1 MKNLFQA
8 VKEAV
13 PVPEA
18 ARCMGLEVNPAGMA
32 RCPFHED
39 HTPSLKL
46 YPDHY
51 YCFGCHAHGD
61 VIDLLAKLASIRPVA
76 SARILAEQFGVEA

>member
-1 MKNLFQA
+1 MKTLFQA

-18 ARCMGLEVNPAGMA
+18 AKRLGLEPGPGGMV

-39 HTPSLKL
+39 RNPSLKL

-61 VIDLLAKLASIRPVA
+61 VIDLLAKLAALRPVE